1 MIRKFHLGAISAFS
15 TFFTNLVHCD
25 QSYTKEEV
33 SKNNGM
39 NGNPLWITFENKV
52 YDLTNFRNKHPG
64 GIFIDQAA
72 GSIR

>member
-39 NGNPLWITFENKV
+39 NVQRIEKLNLIQIPYLFF
-52 YDLTNFRNKHPG
+52 LNF
-64 GIFIDQAA
+64 
-72 GSIR
+72 